1 MSTSLEFLMEFL
13 LQTTHLLPKTDP
25 LSLAGLKPEL
35 LRQRLQQRLRH
46 LDASPARLT
55 AAMPLL
61 GRLGCLGRGVVA
73 SHQPGTDYPLVI

>member
-1 MSTSLEFLMEFL
+1 MEFL

-61 GRLGCLGRGVVA
+61 GRLGCLGRGRPTGN
-73 SHQPGTDYPLVI
+73 SSQIWGRLHEITLW